1 MFLSLRHKHTLS
13 LVIDQQQLR
22 GEYNCIKPFDFGKAL
37 NRFTKNLIQIKHQEG
52 GIEQVLPATTSI
64 H

>member
-22 GEYNCIKPFDFGKAL
+22 SEYNCIKPVTLA
-37 NRFTKNLIQIKHQEG
+37 KH
-52 GIEQVLPATTSI
+52 
-64 H
+64 